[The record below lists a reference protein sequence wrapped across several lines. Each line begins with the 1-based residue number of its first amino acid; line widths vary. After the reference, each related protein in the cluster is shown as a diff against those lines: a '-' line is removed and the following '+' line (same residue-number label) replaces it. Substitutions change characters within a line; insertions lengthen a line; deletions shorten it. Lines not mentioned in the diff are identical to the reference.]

1 MNQTELIVDQ
11 YLRER
16 KASISSFLKQ
26 HLGNE
31 ECMRIQKSHL
41 LKDLI
46 RNPINVFW
54 AIPYFAIKKT
64 LEVSEKMGFDR
75 AKTFLSRIPRSLKTD
90 YQKEI
95 ERLIM
100 VELFELDQLEEKLDP
115 VCAKDLKKTILQ
127 EIELEVGQYCTRQN
141 ELSDLLASGII
152 VLLSHLTFGDKSLDL
167 FGLGSKI
174 AGKWAYKKAASNFFL
189 GESLGKS
196 FYSYAPPEPTDK
208 HVFLFTSLV
217 LIVFAV
223 MTTLIGVLSFPT
235 QKRFGVTA
243 RQLAHLVDLI
253 DDRLLLALAKSNKN
267 KDQVAV

>member
-1 MNQTELIVDQ
+1 MNETELILDQ

-16 KASISSFLKQ
+16 KLRISLFLEQ
-26 HLGNE
+26 HLDNG
-31 ECMRIQKSHL
+31 ECIRIQKAHL

-54 AIPYFAIKKT
+54 AIPYFTIKKT

-75 AKTFLSRIPRSLKTD
+75 AKSFLLKIPRSLKTD

-115 VCAKDLKKTILQ
+115 VCSPELKVSILK

-141 ELSDLLASGII
+141 EVSDLIASGLI

-189 GESLGKS
+189 GESLGKT
-196 FYSYAPPEPTDK
+196 FYSYAPPEPTEK

-217 LIVFAV
+217 LVVFAV
-223 MTTLIGVLSFPT
+223 LTTAIGVLSFPT
-235 QKRFGVTA
+235 QKRFGITA
-243 RQLAHLVDLI
+243 RQLNALVDLI
-253 DDRLLLALAKSNKN
+253 DDRLLLALAKSTKP
-267 KDQVAV
+267 KDRLVV